1 MLMDISVGGILLL
14 AAGSVL
20 FKFMLGYN
28 FKVLISF
35 FDIKLVLKQW
45 FGLTCIASMAN
56 YILPA
61 KAGTAAQAVYLKK
74 EYGFKYSNFLSSIT
88 GFYAVTFLVNAVAG
102 MALSAYLFSSG
113 KSAGLDIF
121 IFFAVALVITA
132 IFLIMIYHFPK
143 LTTRFSFLQGFFDGL
158 KNFHNKPEKALLLV
172 ISQVGVILAIGIR
185 LLIAFRVLGIGIDL
199 VSCMVI
205 ALITSFSI
213 FISLTPGNLGI
224 KELLIT
230 FSSSVLGVS
239 PGQALMV
246 AIVDRTMDI
255 VISFAAGYT
264 FTYLL
269 TLKKGKERNSQV
281 EI

>member
-1 MLMDISVGGILLL
+1 MLMDLSAGGILLL

-20 FKFMLGYN
+20 FKFALGYN
-28 FKVLISF
+28 FRVLISF
-35 FDIKLVLKQW
+35 FNIDLVLKQW

-74 EYGFKYSNFLSSIT
+74 EYDFKYSNFLSSIT
-88 GFYAVTFLVNAVAG
+88 GFYAVTFLVNSIAG
-102 MALSAYLFSSG
+102 MVLSAYLFSKG
-113 KSAGLDIF
+113 KTAGSDIF
-121 IFFAVALVITA
+121 IFFSAALMITV
-132 IFLIMIYHFPK
+132 IFLVMIYHFPK
-143 LTTRFSFLQGFFDGL
+143 ITTRFSFIQGFFDGL
-158 KNFHNKPEKALLLV
+158 KNFHNKPKRALFL
-172 ISQVGVILAIGIR
+172 IASQVGVILAVGIR

-213 FISLTPGNLGI
+213 FISITPGNLGI

-230 FSSSVLGVS
+230 FSSSILGVS

-246 AIVDRTMDI
+246 AIVDRSMDV
-255 VISFAAGYT
+255 VISFSSGYA
-264 FTYLL
+264 FTYLPA
-269 TLKKGKERNSQV
+269 LKKGRQENGQV
-281 EI
+281 EA

>member
-1 MLMDISVGGILLL
+1 MLMDLSAGGILML

-20 FKFMLGYN
+20 FKIMLGYN

-35 FDIKLVLKQW
+35 FDIELVLRQW

-88 GFYAVTFLVNAVAG
+88 GFYAVTFLVNSVAG
-102 MALSAYLFSSG
+102 MVLSGYLFFSG
-113 KSAGLDIF
+113 RSVGSDIF
-121 IFFAVALVITA
+121 IFFAAALVVTA

-143 LTTRFSFLQGFFDGL
+143 LTTRFSFIQGFFDGL
-158 KNFHNKPEKALLLV
+158 KNFHNKPDRALFLV

-230 FSSSVLGVS
+230 FSSSILGVS

-246 AIVDRTMDI
+246 AIVDRSMDI
-255 VISFAAGYT
+255 VISFASGYV
-264 FTYLL
+264 FTYVLAV
-269 TLKKGKERNSQV
+269 KKNNAEDDRV
-281 EI
+281 